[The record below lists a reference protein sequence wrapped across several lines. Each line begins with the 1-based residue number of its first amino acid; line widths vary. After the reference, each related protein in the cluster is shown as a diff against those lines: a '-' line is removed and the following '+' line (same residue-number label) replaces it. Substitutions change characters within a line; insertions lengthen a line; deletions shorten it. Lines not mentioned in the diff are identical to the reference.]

1 MIELDKSFKKPE
13 LSDDGY
19 YYLKLETLSSVL
31 DLICPYKK
39 NYKAL
44 FNNLREHQRY
54 ISQFIFR
61 GMSNSQYELIPSLY
75 RNSIN
80 EFDGTD
86 MQLKEFFFLRDF
98 IEACDSTATLIP
110 SDSMQMRGFLKNQQT
125 FKDMAQKRANW
136 VKDEWN
142 ELIAFAQH
150 YGIPTRLLDWS
161 YHPLVALYF
170 AATGAIS
177 TMYEYK
183 IKHNSDSCFTDLCF
197 SIWIFADTDIVKS
210 GENNENRLVKII
222 DVPKAANQHI
232 SFQKGCFTYV
242 EQPLNDVLSIYKGKE
257 YQPFATINSVLKAN
271 KAQECLIKI
280 DIPYKY
286 AIDLYDYCD
295 SYNFNGATLFRGPH
309 GSANYTMEMFKY
321 KKVKWFLRK
330 GA

>member
-1 MIELDKSFKKPE
+1 MIDLDKSYNRPE
-13 LSDDGY
+13 LHDDGY
-19 YYLKLETLSSVL
+19 YYLKLETLNSVI

-39 NYKAL
+39 NYEAL
-44 FNNLREHQRY
+44 FNNLQERQRY
-54 ISQFIFR
+54 IAQFIFR
-61 GMSNSQYELIPSLY
+61 GMSSNQYELIPSLY

-80 EFDGTD
+80 EFDCAD
-86 MQLKEFFFLRDF
+86 MQLSEFFFLRDF
-98 IEACDSTATLIP
+98 IEACDSSATLIP
-110 SDSMQMRGFLKNQQT
+110 SDSMQMREFLKNQQT
-125 FKDMAQKRANW
+125 FKDMAQKGANW

-177 TMYEYK
+177 TMYEHK
-183 IKHNSDSCFTDLCF
+183 IKHNSASCFTDLYF
-197 SIWIFADTDIVKS
+197 SIWIFADTDIIKL

-232 SFQKGCFTYV
+232 SFQKGCFTCI
-242 EQPLNDVLSIYKGKE
+242 EQPLNDFLSIYEGKE
-257 YQPFATINSVLKAN
+257 YQPFATINSVLKEN
-271 KAQECLIKI
+271 KEQECLIKI

-286 AIDLYDYCD
+286 AIDIYDYCD

-321 KKVKWFLRK
+321 KKVKLLLRN